1 MQNYP
6 ATLREIFAS
15 HWCAIQWL
23 YNVEPMLSAKDQQG
37 KALATAEH
45 FA

>member
-6 ATLREIFAS
+6 AAPREIFAS
-15 HWCAIQWL
+15 HWRAIHWL
-23 YNVEPMLSAKDQQG
+23 YNVKLALSAKDQQG
-37 KALATAEH
+37 KALAAAEH